1 MDTVSV
7 ANDAR
12 INKINTI
19 MAVMAKFVPE
29 LTEGGSALA
38 VI

>member
-1 MDTVSV
+1 MDVV
-7 ANDAR
+7 NAVNDAR

-19 MAVMAKFVPE
+19 TAVMSKFVPE
-29 LTEGGSALA
+29 STDGGSALA